1 MGCTFSPPT
10 VDDGARYRADADAV
24 TRALF
29 RHFQGPTRGRTIIK
43 TGATYVVSDAP
54 YLDDLLAADAVYYGG
69 HVHPI
74 DDDEVTALTAAGY
87 GAYITCTTS
96 AFTSGFDEGFA

>member
-10 VDDGARYRADADAV
+10 VDDGPRYRLNADA
-24 TRALF
+24 TTKSLF
-29 RHFQGPTRGRTIIK
+29 SHFVGPTRGRTILK
-43 TGATYVVSDAP
+43 TGGTYVVSDAP
-54 YLDDLLAADAVYYGG
+54 YLDDLLAADVVYYGG

-74 DDDEVTALTAAGY
+74 SASEEADLTAAGY
-87 GAYITCTTS
+87 GAYITCTTG